1 MQTIVQK
8 DTNISIYYIDDNKT
22 VTVTAEGTTISLDG
36 TLEKTIQDCTS
47 SNVVLRTG
55 VDAKSDWWGHKYKHD
70 GSSWSVNTDF
80 KGSCILTSDINN
92 SVTTIP
98 IDIAN
103 PLTPSGTVQIDD
115 EKITYTGIEGTNL
128 TGCTRGAESTSATNH
143 SGSGFGVTQI

>member
-1 MQTIVQK
+1 MAIHNENYNEILGLLGDMYVK
-8 DTNISIYYIDDNKT
+8 YI
-22 VTVTAEGTTISLDG
+22 
-36 TLEKTIQDCTS
+36 
-47 SNVVLRTG
+47 
-55 VDAKSDWWGHKYKHD
+55 
-70 GSSWSVNTDF
+70 
-80 KGSCILTSDINN
+80 DINN